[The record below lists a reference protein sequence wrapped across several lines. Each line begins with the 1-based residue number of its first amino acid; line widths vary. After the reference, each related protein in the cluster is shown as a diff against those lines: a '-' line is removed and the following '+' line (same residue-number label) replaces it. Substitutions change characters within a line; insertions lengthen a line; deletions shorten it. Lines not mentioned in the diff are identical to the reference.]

1 MALTSFC
8 VESSIHEGM
17 IIISGLL
24 DLLVLT
30 LSGQVH
36 ESQLDHV
43 RKGCLTRTRNG
54 VKADGSRIER
64 LHVGWNGL
72 QRGHT
77 SGIITMNA
85 LGHDHVLRWNVAW
98 MSSAPE
104 PSTFIKSCFGSSHIG
119 LVDSNARTW
128 NHLLE
133 GTASLDH
140 HRLPCLEP
148 YPMRETFGVVESQHA
163 LSTLPVAVKS
173 EEIDT
178 LAEGD
183 HEQLGLHPHLLE
195 SETIKHDMLD
205 NPAMH
210 LKADMFVQ
218 PLTCTPSL
226 PPPLTSSVPLF
237 LDPLTSAEY
246 KISEPPL
253 PSTSSTSLP
262 LHQLTGVECEVPF
275 LSQSTMTIDADMES
289 DDGDIQILDT
299 PALPSPS

>member
-1 MALTSFC
+1 M
-8 VESSIHEGM
+8 
-17 IIISGLL
+17 
-24 DLLVLT
+24 
-30 LSGQVH
+30 
-36 ESQLDHV
+36 DHV

-54 VKADGSRIER
+54 VKADGSRIECS
-64 LHVGWNGL
+64 HVGWNGL

-77 SGIITMNA
+77 LGIITMNA
-85 LGHDHVLRWNVAW
+85 LGHDHILRWNVAR

-205 NPAMH
+205 DPTMH

-218 PLTCTPSL
+218 LLTCTPSL
-226 PPPLTSSVPLF
+226 PQPS
-237 LDPLTSAEY
+237 
-246 KISEPPL
+246 PL
-253 PSTSSTSLP
+253 PCHYSWTHSPVQNVRFLNLCHCLLLLHPYPCTNSLVWSVKF
-262 LHQLTGVECEVPF
+262 HSCR
-275 LSQSTMTIDADMES
+275 SQ
-289 DDGDIQILDT
+289 Q
-299 PALPSPS
+299 